1 MFSLHLSIQVYLFI
15 LMKEWVIFRC
25 IMQFSFNLELY
36 NQLLEL
42 ITDNLPEGGKL
53 NVRNT

>member
-1 MFSLHLSIQVYLFI
+1 
-15 LMKEWVIFRC
+15 
-25 IMQFSFNLELY
+25 MQFSFNLELY